1 MLSFIT
7 AIANKLLRYTMDDQ
21 PQQPPQPQERKKRIA
36 TQLIDSQEPQEVDFN
51 HFGLHYGDKQIK
63 FANECGV
70 LTRSMISI
78 NYRTWKKVLQ
88 GELEMLWLSIKRRW
102 NIQNNK
108 RKGDVLKICNTA
120 WKSYKKRLI
129 RDFMANGRDP
139 IPIYPY
145 LDPDTWKTFKKERS
159 SKEFWAISEKARAN
173 AKLQKNP
180 ARLGL
185 HGYRVSYY
193 APPGIQ
199 PTMTKLAEVESQ
211 ISQGDWVPKPGED
224 SLTAVLGR
232 EHPGRTRAVGHTV
245 GLRKAM
251 QGNDKKKRKMHVKES
266 MNEMRATIDDLTK
279 QVAEVKAMM
288 QESNKQVVDNV
299 SPRVTKQVVEVKALM
314 HESNKQVVDN
324 VSPGVLNSSC
334 DSMPALV
341 EITNPTQC
349 KLVLPYGA
357 LDQNCASGLV
367 FPYGNGLIHSL
378 PMPENHLKVLI
389 DKINKD
395 FQGLPI
401 PVVTDEASNL
411 QSVVGQIIQ
420 WPRNAIILTEI
431 QGRKLKNSTPSSLQT
446 TVGGCTKKN
455 TLTPMNKSKP
465 IELLQAEKFEFWIAR
480 EEILRLLNKRT
491 LDVTIL
497 TVWQMNLHSISRLK
511 NKCSFLNP
519 HRILGA
525 DCQENPEAVI
535 NYIVDA
541 MRINQGKQFLIA
553 PYLQRSPIQKPM
565 DTYYLLKKHVDSAFA
580 RYGKDTSNPISWT
593 LAEWI
598 RVKTKDCYTP
608 SIDFAANP
616 MVWTLVAYNSNSSDG
631 VAANNI
637 WCQNF
642 PHDMRR
648 RNYFT
653 VVANTLA

>member
-51 HFGLHYGDKQIK
+51 HFGMHYGDKQIK

-70 LTRSMISI
+70 LTRSIISI
-78 NYRTWKKVLQ
+78 NYRTWKKVPQ
-88 GELEMLWLSIKRRW
+88 GELEIRW

-108 RKGDVLKICNTA
+108 RRGDVLKICNTA
-120 WKSYKKRLI
+120 WKSYKKRRI
-129 RDFMANGRDP
+129 HDFMANGRDP

-159 SKEFWAISEKARAN
+159 SKEFRAISEKARAN

-180 ARLGL
+180 ARLGP
-185 HGYRVSYY
+185 HGYR
-193 APPGIQ
+193 
-199 PTMTKLAEVESQ
+199 
-211 ISQGDWVPKPGED
+211 
-224 SLTAVLGR
+224 VLGR

-279 QVAEVKAMM
+279 QVAEV
-288 QESNKQVVDNV
+288 
-299 SPRVTKQVVEVKALM
+299 VEVKEMM

-378 PMPENHLKVLI
+378 PLRENYLKVLI

-395 FQGLPI
+395 FQGLSI

-411 QSVVGQIIQ
+411 QSAVGQIIQ

-431 QGRKLKNSTPSSLQT
+431 QGRKLQNSTPSSLQT

-465 IELLQAEKFEFWIAR
+465 IELLRERLKNNPLIHVVADYGILEAEKFEFWIAR

-497 TVWQMNLHSISRLK
+497 TVWQMNQHPISRLK

-525 DCQENPEAVI
+525 DCQENLEAII

-553 PYLQRSPIQKPM
+553 PYLQSEHWVLFVISPHNRTGYILDSIRSPIQKPM

-580 RYGKDTSNPISWT
+580 RYGKDASNPINWT
-593 LAEWI
+593 LAECNQQPGDWECGYYVMKWMTNFVMVEQNGFLS
-598 RVKTKDCYTP
+598 RTATP
-608 SIDFAANP
+608 WNDTTPFSET
-616 MVWTLVAYNSNSSDG
+616 TLFS
-631 VAANNI
+631 
-637 WCQNF
+637 
-642 PHDMRR
+642 
-648 RNYFT
+648 T
-653 VVANTLA
+653 VVKWATQFLNKYMKDVVGQKGISS